1 MLDHVVYFSTGYR
14 HPVIMNI
21 KESILICQHECGYI
35 HQSEQFST
43 IIDRWHRNVP
53 DMTRKEDP
61 FYISPLT
68 ADLAGQTARVYTDLF
83 PRDEPLT
90 HARSIDPA
98 VFYPLAVH
106 YLDLCAK
113 AGMSFVVQETGS
125 PVYAGFLLA
134 SDVYEVWEEN
144 NPHMA
149 QMYEI
154 FSDCITLISRLE
166 HEFLTKYP
174 LSAGEGY
181 HIVQIGVVPQFRRR
195 GLAKRLII
203 HALEY
208 AKFKGYRV
216 ALAECT
222 SRASR
227 NCFLKSGFSEFYSIA
242 YKTYCDGKTNPYS
255 RLAGEISLMVKW
267 L

>member
-1 MLDHVVYFSTGYR
+1 
-14 HPVIMNI
+14 
-21 KESILICQHECGYI
+21 
-35 HQSEQFST
+35 
-43 IIDRWHRNVP
+43 
-53 DMTRKEDP
+53 MTRKEDP

-90 HARSIDPA
+90 RARSIDPA
-98 VFYPLAVH
+98 VFYPLAAH

-113 AGMSFVVQETGS
+113 AGMSFVVQETGT

-134 SDVYEVWEEN
+134 SDVCEVWEEN

-181 HIVQIGVVPQFRRR
+181 HIVQIGVVPQFRRT
-195 GLAKRLII
+195 GLATRLIS
-203 HALEY
+203 HALEH
-208 AKFKGYRV
+208 AKNNGYRV
-216 ALAECT
+216 GMAECT
-222 SRASR
+222 SHVSR
-227 NCFLKSGFSEFYSIA
+227 DCFLKAGFSEFCSIA
-242 YKTYCDGKTNPYS
+242 YKTYSNGKTHPYG
-255 RLAGEISLMVKW
+255 RLPGEISLMVKW